1 MSDAQKE
8 KLQKLILEGELQPAT
23 TFLEEVI
30 QIDPDIVNTG
40 LNMNGMDHFD
50 ESYCLSKSIFDIY
63 LEWMNEW
70 MDVYKMETHTIT
82 RVYNHKNM

>member
-8 KLQKLILEGELQPAT
+8 KLQKLILEGELQPVT

-30 QIDPDIVNTG
+30 QIDPDVLNTG

-50 ESYCLSKSIFDIY
+50 ESYCLSKSILDIY

-70 MDVYKMETHTIT
+70 MDVYGIT
-82 RVYNHKNM
+82 YNYTYI